1 MHKCVSSNANLFNHS
16 NKLNFNVI
24 ICTENGSSAGF
35 QITDEN
41 DEIVHWV
48 DAADPARSNWLRYIN
63 SPLTEDEANLDMVQF
78 KDDIYYQVIDAIPEG
93 KKYANMPMQYE
104 ASFKSWNN
112 EKILMKNFDNFIIFA
127 QNRCV
132 YTVLTSTHHL
142 CSREKNVYP
151 CKPQF

>member
-1 MHKCVSSNANLFNHS
+1 MQISQSVLSLKMNLFTYPFETLNNLHKCVSSNAYLFNHS

-41 DEIVHWV
+41 DEIDHWV

-93 KKYANMPMQYE
+93 KVDQSLPLIILIRLYTIQY
-104 ASFKSWNN
+104 NTIQYN
-112 EKILMKNFDNFIIFA
+112 TI
-127 QNRCV
+127 Q
-132 YTVLTSTHHL
+132 
-142 CSREKNVYP
+142 
-151 CKPQF
+151 